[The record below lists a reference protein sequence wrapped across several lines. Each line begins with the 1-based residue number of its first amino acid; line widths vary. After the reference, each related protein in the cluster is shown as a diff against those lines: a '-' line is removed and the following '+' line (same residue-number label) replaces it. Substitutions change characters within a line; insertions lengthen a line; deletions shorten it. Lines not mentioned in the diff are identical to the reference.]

1 MSRTP
6 VFDRGAVVLHE
17 VSFKEYTPH
26 VTTPT
31 FTDPSCATITIV
43 APTGSYMVT
52 SVVMSKSNA
61 GSTGLF
67 HYNMQSSL
75 NWPAGIYQTRVRA
88 LTTYDDT
95 IVVEN
100 SFELE

>member
-1 MSRTP
+1 M
-6 VFDRGAVVLHE
+6 
-17 VSFKEYTPH
+17 
-26 VTTPT
+26 TTPT
-31 FTDPSCATITIV
+31 FTDPSCATISIV
-43 APTGSYMVT
+43 APTGSYMVA

-61 GSTGLF
+61 GSAGLF

-75 NWPAGIYQTRVRA
+75 NWAAGIYQTRVRA